1 MGFFSGKVNGLIKN
15 ARLAIDDVRQT
26 WIDSFGTSGEPPS
39 PKVPAGQFKNGI
51 VVVTPNEVNDRHGTG
66 VIISRVFQGVPNIL
80 SIRSTDLHGINSL
93 GDFAIRFDHQNL
105 PRDKSFLRLLRC
117 LEGNSF
123 GYVVC
128 VPYEPDDLLTAL
140 VLKEAF
146 DAKLCVYVMD
156 DNHLETGRI
165 PADLME
171 ETLRKAD
178 LRLAISPEMRDGYE
192 NKYRLK
198 FWLRPP
204 VATPA
209 AISRTPHIPS
219 EEVLQKARGIVV
231 GSLWSTQSLNRLAR
245 TVSEAGLQ
253 VEWFGN
259 SDASWLNFD
268 INDLAAKGVLV
279 RGFIPEPELA
289 EKIKQYAYAIVPSG
303 TLEPDDQRVDIARY
317 SLPTRMPFLLAVG
330 NIPTIVLGSPETA
343 AAGFVD
349 RFGLGEVIP
358 YSGNRLRSAVNRLCL
373 STTQHEIRTRAAAV
387 AGEFSAEGVWNWM
400 VRAMEQGQPDDITM
414 ERLMPRRV
422 SDFAYYLDSPVPPGT
437 VEDFVPVYHGL
448 ARLKQSGFEP
458 DFVIDVGASTGIWSV
473 SVSNL
478 FPQARYLL
486 IEPLIEGYGERIGYL
501 KKTLPG
507 AEVVGV
513 AIGDH
518 VGTAQFQISSDL
530 YGSSLLKQLDQP
542 DAEKKEVPLLT
553 LDKLAS
559 EKKVKGRGL
568 LKIDVQQAEH
578 LVLAGASEILNQIDV
593 VAAELSLYRLAEG
606 GKTILEMLEV
616 FSEKGFRY
624 FDDVGEWRDPR
635 DGTLLQKDILF
646 VREGLFERCQSKES

>member
-1 MGFFSGKVNGLIKN
+1 MGFFSSKVKGLIKN
-15 ARLAIDDVRQT
+15 ARLAIDDVQQA
-26 WIDSFGTSGEPPS
+26 WNDNFGQSDEAR
-39 PKVPAGQFKNGI
+39 KVPAGQFKHGI
-51 VVVTPNEVNDRHGTG
+51 AVVTPNEVNDRHGTG
-66 VIISRVFQGVPNIL
+66 VIISRIFAGVPNIL

-93 GDFAIRFDHQNL
+93 GEFDLRFDHKNL
-105 PRDKSFLRLLRC
+105 PRNKSFLRLLRS
-117 LEGNSF
+117 LEGNSIR
-123 GYVVC
+123 YVVC

-146 DAKLCVYVMD
+146 GAKLCVYVMD

-165 PADLME
+165 PGDLME
-171 ETLRKAD
+171 EALQKAD

-192 NKYRLK
+192 NRYRLK

-204 VATPA
+204 VVTPG
-209 AISRTPHIPS
+209 AICCTPRIPS
-219 EEVLQKARGIVV
+219 AETLRKARGVVV

-245 TVSEAGLQ
+245 AVSAAGLQ

-259 SDASWLNFD
+259 SDASWLQFD

-279 RGFIPEPELA
+279 RGFIPERELA
-289 EKIKQYAYAIVPSG
+289 EKLKEYAYAIVPSG
-303 TLEPDDQRVDIARY
+303 TLEADDQRVDIARY

-358 YSGNRLRSAVNRLCL
+358 YSGNHLRAAADKLC
-373 STTQHEIRTRAAAV
+373 QAAAQERIRTRAASV
-387 AGEFSAEGVWNWM
+387 AAEFSADGVWNWM
-400 VRAMEQGQPDDITM
+400 ARAMDQGQPDDVTM
-414 ERLMPRRV
+414 ERLMPRRA
-422 SDFAYYLDSPVPPGT
+422 SDFAYYLDSPAPHGT

-448 ARLKQSGFEP
+448 ERLKARGFQP

-473 SVSNL
+473 SVSKL
-478 FPQARYLL
+478 FPQARFLL
-486 IEPLIEGYGERIGYL
+486 VEPLLENYGERIGYL

-507 AEVVGV
+507 AEVIGAAV
-513 AIGDH
+513 GDH
-518 VGTAQFQISSDL
+518 TGTAEFLVSADL
-530 YGSSLLKQLDQP
+530 YGSSLLEQHDQSGGQ
-542 DAEKKEVPLLT
+542 KKEVPLLT
-553 LDKLAS
+553 LDALTI
-559 EKKVKGRGL
+559 EKKIEGNGL

-578 LVLAGASEILNQIDV
+578 LVLAGASKVLPQIDV
-593 VAAELSLYRLAEG
+593 IVAELSLYQLAEG
-606 GKTILEMLEV
+606 GKTLIEMLELLQQ
-616 FSEKGFRY
+616 KGYRY

-646 VREGLFERCQSKES
+646 VREGLFPR